1 MLVDIEK
8 IVVSDR
14 IRKDFGNIEELAND
28 IQENGLINPP
38 VVTPELQLIAGERR
52 LRACKLLGMNAIT
65 VNVMTV
71 RNYEHQLRL
80 EISENEN
87 RKEFTFSER
96 VNWARRLEQIEALK
110 AKERIEDP
118 VQNFAEG
125 ETGRTRDKVAN
136 ATGFGSGETYRKAK
150 FIADNASPETIQRL
164 DTGETSIHKEYE
176 RLKSQLNQTN
186 QELERVKQ
194 ERDRALKQA
203 SEVRIETKTVEVV
216 PEDYEMAKQKAQE
229 LDMQASKLKQELA
242 ALKQAGR
249 AEDQQ
254 RIQRLEADIKG
265 LQQRPPET
273 IEVVPEKIKRQIQE
287 DQEKINILRRA
298 LQAEKEK
305 VQAFELQNTEGFNE
319 KEAESKRRR
328 LQLEAEINSLSLAV
342 EVKSFLQRN
351 AMTSLA
357 RGSIASLS
365 PNEKRRIAEA
375 VNMLEEF
382 TKDIKE
388 ALESEMVLQM

>member
-1 MLVDIEK
+1 M
-8 IVVSDR
+8 
-14 IRKDFGNIEELAND
+14 
-28 IQENGLINPP
+28 
-38 VVTPELQLIAGERR
+38 
-52 LRACKLLGMNAIT
+52 
-65 VNVMTV
+65 
-71 RNYEHQLRL
+71 
-80 EISENEN
+80 
-87 RKEFTFSER
+87 
-96 VNWARRLEQIEALK
+96 
-110 AKERIEDP
+110 
-118 VQNFAEG
+118 
-125 ETGRTRDKVAN
+125 
-136 ATGFGSGETYRKAK
+136 
-150 FIADNASPETIQRL
+150 
-164 DTGETSIHKEYE
+164 
-176 RLKSQLNQTN
+176 
-186 QELERVKQ
+186 
-194 ERDRALKQA
+194 
-203 SEVRIETKTVEVV
+203 V